1 MLEELWAHVIQP
13 RFLYEH
19 VWKLGDL
26 VMWDNRSTM
35 HRRDPFDGEAR
46 RIMHRTQ
53 IKGSAAGRW
62 PSRPEQT
69 RTTGGN
75 MRRQKKFYAWGY
87 ADEDLSPEE
96 IKPWEAEIAQRYGLN
111 GFDVTPPPKPEEITL
126 RAPRV
131 AVPAALQS
139 IVRTDHLTRLEH
151 SYGKAGFDTT
161 RMFMRSVPN
170 PPDAVAFPENEQD
183 IVRVL
188 DWCDQ
193 IGAKAIPY
201 GGGSSVVKGI
211 EPPAAFEKVVT
222 ISTRHMDK
230 VLEVDAVSQA
240 ARIQGGIYGPAIED
254 QLRDTPLHHAP
265 LHAGLSLLDPGRLD
279 RHALGRP
286 LRHALHPHR
295 RFRRKHAGGD
305 AGRHARDAPPA
316 GLRRRPQPRPA
327 CSSAPRA
334 FWASSPKPG
343 CGCARSRR
351 SAPRPRVR
359 FKDFFDGADAVRGI
373 TQAGLYPANCRLL
386 EAREALPG
394 IPWSSEEAVLVLAFR
409 SADHPLDAWMARA
422 LEICRDHGGV
432 ADPAADDENAH
443 RSGAAGAWRNKFI
456 RAPHYGEH
464 AVARGILSSTFE
476 TSMTWERFRDFHRKI
491 TQIAHDT
498 IKRVTGRD
506 GTVTCRFTHVYPDG
520 PCLYFTFGGILDKR
534 GRARAVHGGAVD
546 LHRRDRS
553 SMAARPRTITPSAAS
568 TGRSTTSSGPSCSPG
583 PCAAPSASSIPRA

>member
-1 MLEELWAHVIQP
+1 MA
-13 RFLYEH
+13 
-19 VWKLGDL
+19 
-26 VMWDNRSTM
+26 
-35 HRRDPFDGEAR
+35 
-46 RIMHRTQ
+46 
-53 IKGSAAGRW
+53 
-62 PSRPEQT
+62 
-69 RTTGGN
+69 
-75 MRRQKKFYAWGY
+75 
-87 ADEDLSPEE
+87 
-96 IKPWEAEIAQRYGLN
+96 LN
-111 GFDVTPPPKPEEITL
+111 GFDVTPPPKAEEITL

-131 AVPAALQS
+131 AVPSALQS

-151 SYGKAGFDTT
+151 SYGKAGFDTC

-211 EPPAAFEKVVT
+211 EPAAAFEKVVT

-230 VLEVDAVSQA
+230 VLEVDAVSHA

-254 QLRDTPLHHAP
+254 QLRDDALHHAP

-295 RFRRKHAGGD
+295 RFRREHAGRD

-316 GLRRRPQPRPA
+316 GLRRRAQPRPHVHRLRGH
-327 CSSAPRA
+327 PRHHH
-334 FWASSPKPG
+334 
-343 CGCARSRR
+343 RSLG
-351 SAPRPRVR
+351 AAAQEADLPRL
-359 FKDFFDGADAVRGI
+359 DLGALQGLSIDGADAVRDI

-386 EAREALPG
+386 EAREALPD
-394 IPWSSEEAVLVLAFR
+394 IPWSNEEAVLVLAFE

-432 ADPAADDENAH
+432 ADPAALDDENAH

-476 TSMTWERFRDFHRKI
+476 TSMTWERVPRLPREDHEDHPR
-491 TQIAHDT
+491 HDQ
-498 IKRVTGRD
+498 
-506 GTVTCRFTHVYPDG
+506 
-520 PCLYFTFGGILDKR
+520 
-534 GRARAVHGGAVD
+534 A
-546 LHRRDRS
+546 RDRAATARSPAASPTSIPTGPASTSPSAAFSTSGSCSSSSWRCCRPARRRPS
-553 SMAARPRTITPSAAS
+553 SMAARPRTITRSAAS
-568 TGRSTTSSGPSCSPG
+568 TGRSTTSSGPSCSPAR
-583 PCAAPSASSIPRA
+583 CAAPSASSIPRA